1 MEDVV
6 VEIEEAEFVVGHP
19 LGAFAVADVESLV
32 VPTEEAVVVEV
43 ISSSYYL
50 VEVVLVE
57 IVLA

>member
-6 VEIEEAEFVVGHP
+6 VEMEEAEFVVGHP
-19 LGAFAVADVESLV
+19 CAFAVADVESLV

-43 ISSSYYL
+43 ISSSYL
-50 VEVVLVE
+50 AEVVLAE